1 MEMIHSET
9 ASPALLRFGRSPVVR
24 QLRVTDFPFPVN
36 NVEED
41 NRVDEVAEHFIKP
54 VLVDGDVDDSKS
66 SDFGWRW
73 RSGIL
78 TTQLCLW
85 NVGSF
90 HLERNGMKPRILHPA
105 YRSRIRWQNKQF
117 GSRGELR
124 LYGNT
129 VVLAALRDGP
139 MTELRWRL
147 TTEDDTMTGTQRL
160 WWR

>member
-9 ASPALLRFGRSPVVR
+9 ASPALLGFGRSPVVR
-24 QLRVTDFPFPVN
+24 QPRVTDFPFPVN

-41 NRVDEVAEHFIKP
+41 NRVDE

-78 TTQLCLW
+78 TIQLCLW

-105 YRSRIRWQNKQF
+105 YRSRIRWQKPVLYVRGDSVIHITL
-117 GSRGELR
+117 GSSFFTSQG
-124 LYGNT
+124 
-129 VVLAALRDGP
+129 ALMSLSVYFDNH
-139 MTELRWRL
+139 
-147 TTEDDTMTGTQRL
+147 
-160 WWR
+160 